1 MFAAETAAL
10 FVVGEGDGEDLGQ
23 VPVFGAQKPEALNPF
38 GPRSISSPFLMY
50 CLMTPMAYGSHVP
63 VEK

>member
-1 MFAAETAAL
+1 MFAAETEAL
-10 FVVGEGDGEDLGQ
+10 FIMGGDGEDLGQ
-23 VPVFGAQKPEALNPF
+23 VPVFWAQKPEALNPF
-38 GPRSISSPFLMY
+38 GLCSISSPFLMY